1 MNRFRNTS
9 HVAMLALALVLVG
22 EPAHAA
28 IFPVGSGIGCGYETI
43 QAAVDHAATY
53 PGDNDFIHVSRS
65 RLYNQQAIT
74 VGDQTV
80 QIIGGF
86 DTCQD
91 LEPSG
96 KTTVSGTGGLPRSV
110 FRILGN
116 GRVTL
121 RNLTI
126 SGGDAGGGSEGGG
139 IYYQGNGTL
148 DIADSDIINN
158 LAGYGG
164 GIYAR
169 GTGAAAELLIGANV
183 TVANNTAR
191 YSGGGVYIDQ
201 LAMAMR
207 EPNSGIFYNFARG
220 DDDSGYGGGLTIRA
234 AQRSAYADVGSGGI
248 ANAGAI
254 FANEARYGGGVAV
267 VGGDGSTLQYARLQM
282 FTTDPAKPA
291 AIRENVASVAGG
303 GVFVADYDDLNGY
316 IVSYADFYNARL
328 DDNEAPRGAA
338 AFVDGDGSDLRFN
351 PAIAPPGGTTPCGPS
366 TLCGGIA
373 ANRVEDVDGNPVGGA
388 VIELVNQGTFQAN
401 ENRNL
406 SNGQISPRRGGI
418 DMRAN
423 VGGRLILGADDGA
436 ALVSNALVTANEV
449 SADLISMTGSVELFD
464 TTIAGNS
471 IGAAHVI
478 WGGRITRI
486 TGSILW
492 QPILT
497 MIAGPATSVEVS
509 DTIASEILSLNGGGY
524 YAPPRFIDPARG
536 NYGLRAASAAV
547 DFRAPRT
554 GETGAYRDALANPR
568 NTDLALIPNFR
579 GPIDVGAI
587 ESLTPF
593 PLVLNGNFAVD
604 RNLWSNGTSGS
615 SSWDPAQNY
624 PTSPGGSVYVSG
636 PAFEAVGSAQC
647 VHLPVATRYKL
658 NGAGRNAV
666 ATNYVNLRWEFRR
679 DGGESCTNGSPDRSG
694 SILLSDTT
702 AWAMPSTSVRIDVAE
717 SEWTNNSS
725 ITITMVASG
734 RAPGGWFDAI
744 YLDTENLVDRIFA
757 DGFDS

>member
-1 MNRFRNTS
+1 
-9 HVAMLALALVLVG
+9 MLALALVLVG

-53 PGDNDFIHVSRS
+53 PGDNDFIHVSRN
-65 RLYNQQAIT
+65 RLYNQQTIT

-96 KTTVSGTGGLPRSV
+96 TTTISGAGGVPRSV

-148 DIADSDIINN
+148 DIANTDIINN

-201 LAMAMR
+201 LEMAMR

-234 AQRSAYADVGSGGI
+234 AQRSAYAYVGTGGI

-254 FANEARYGGGVAV
+254 FASEARYGGGVAV
-267 VGGDGSTLQYARLQM
+267 VGGDGSTSENAVLQM

-303 GVFVADYDDLNGY
+303 GVFLAGY
-316 IVSYADFYNARL
+316 FDAFGSVSSKAEFYNARL

-338 AFVDGDGSDLRFN
+338 AFAEGLYASVSFN
-351 PAIAPPGGTTPCGPS
+351 PLGPIPAGTIPCAPTS
-366 TLCGGIA
+366 LCGGIA
-373 ANRVEDVDGNPVGGA
+373 DNRVEDVNGNPVGGA
-388 VIELVNQGTFQAN
+388 VVELVDASFEANQMNNNF
-401 ENRNL
+401 
-406 SNGQISPRRGGI
+406 GQTAPRRGGI
-418 DMRAN
+418 EIRGN
-423 VGGRLILGADDGA
+423 VGGRVLQSSDTSQADIA
-436 ALVSNALVTANEV
+436 NAIITGNVASGE
-449 SADLISMTGSVELFD
+449 LISGDSSRLYLTDVTIADNTIGEPHVIRSGGSVDIE
-464 TTIAGNS
+464 
-471 IGAAHVI
+471 
-478 WGGRITRI
+478 
-486 TGSILW
+486 GSILW
-492 QPILT
+492 QPGKT
-497 MIAGPATSVEVS
+497 MIAGPASDVVVS
-509 DTIASEILSLNGGGY
+509 DTIASE
-524 YAPPRFIDPARG
+524 
-536 NYGLRAASAAV
+536 
-547 DFRAPRT
+547 
-554 GETGAYRDALANPR
+554 
-568 NTDLALIPNFR
+568 
-579 GPIDVGAI
+579 
-587 ESLTPF
+587 
-593 PLVLNGNFAVD
+593 
-604 RNLWSNGTSGS
+604 NL
-615 SSWDPAQNY
+615 P
-624 PTSPGGSVYVSG
+624 
-636 PAFEAVGSAQC
+636 
-647 VHLPVATRYKL
+647 
-658 NGAGRNAV
+658 
-666 ATNYVNLRWEFRR
+666 
-679 DGGESCTNGSPDRSG
+679 
-694 SILLSDTT
+694 
-702 AWAMPSTSVRIDVAE
+702 
-717 SEWTNNSS
+717 
-725 ITITMVASG
+725 
-734 RAPGGWFDAI
+734 
-744 YLDTENLVDRIFA
+744 
-757 DGFDS
+757 